1 MKLAQ
6 LSAKPQLI
14 RVALDDQETVAEYGE
29 LEFWIYDRQPMD
41 TFVKLATL
49 EHSEFDKIADI
60 VANMILDEDG
70 SKIIKDGATLPTP
83 LMIRAIQKV
92 VETLG
97 KSQASTT
104 PTSTVA

>member
-1 MKLAQ
+1 MKLSQ

-14 RVALDDQETVAEYGE
+14 KVTLDDEETVKEYGE

-49 EHSEFDKIADI
+49 DHGQFDKIANI
-60 VANMILDEDG
+60 VSEMILDEDG
-70 SKIIKDGATLPTP
+70 SKVIKDGFILPMP
-83 LMIRAIQKV
+83 IMIRAIQKV

-97 KSQASTT
+97 KSPASTT
-104 PTSTVA
+104 AK